1 MNART
6 MNACTASPHVTSRR
20 AMAMTVVAIGLFH
33 AGSLSAAGPTGTTF
47 TPSGPITLTSGQVV
61 TGMHITNPSGPCI
74 NGSGV
79 TNVRITNNKIGPCGP
94 ADTGVGVNLYQAG
107 TNIRVDHNSFDDIAS
122 ALYVIQGGN
131 DIVFEQNHATRIR
144 GPFPR
149 GQMVQFNN
157 VRGSGHKVMCNVS
170 DQTTPGYR
178 IGPEDH
184 VNMFASSGTVA
195 SPIDIAYNKIRG
207 GGPSQTGGGMLAG
220 DTGSDN
226 VTIRDNI
233 LIHPGQY
240 GIAVAG
246 GSNIRLLRNRVY
258 SRTVFPWSNIGA
270 YVWSQYGASCS
281 GNEVRGNQ
289 AFFLSRNGVANPF
302 WNAGNCGAV
311 AGESEN
317 TWDQGTTTLS
327 EAMWNEQIPACAES
341 GAAPA
346 APSNLGATISRT
358 TAPANVNLAW
368 TDVATNESSIVVER
382 APQGGAYTVVTTL
395 AANSTSHVDPNNPG
409 GTWQYRVK
417 SRSASGDSAYSN
429 VATVSIAAAPA
440 SPPASGTPVP
450 PASGTPVPP
459 VAGTPV
465 PPASGTP
472 VPPTSGTPV
481 PPVAETPAP
490 PASETPRERRRWWHR
505 RVNR

>member
-1 MNART
+1 
-6 MNACTASPHVTSRR
+6 
-20 AMAMTVVAIGLFH
+20 MTVAAIGLFH

-61 TGMHITNPSGPCI
+61 TGLHITNPGGPCI

-79 TNVRITNNKIGPCGP
+79 TNVRITNNKIGPCGST
-94 ADTGVGVNLYQAG
+94 DTGVGVNLYQAG
-107 TNIRVDHNSFDDIAS
+107 ANIRVDHNSFDDIAS

-131 DIVFEQNHATRIR
+131 DIVFEQNYVTRIR
-144 GPFPR
+144 GPLPR

-170 DQTTPGYR
+170 DQTTPGYLV
-178 IGPEDH
+178 GPEDH
-184 VNMFASSGTVA
+184 VSMYASSGTVA

-207 GGPSQTGGGMLAG
+207 GGPSQSGGGMLAG

-240 GIAVAG
+240 GIAIAG

-289 AFFLSRNGVANPF
+289 AFYLSRNGVANPF

-317 TWDQGTTTLS
+317 TWDQGTTTTLT

-341 GAAPA
+341 GVALG
-346 APSNLGATISRT
+346 APSSLAATISRT

-368 TDVATNESSIVVER
+368 TDGATNESSIIVER
-382 APQGGAYTVVTTL
+382 APQGGAYAVVATL
-395 AANSTSHVDPNNPG
+395 AANATLHVDPNSPG
-409 GTWQYRVK
+409 GTWLYRVK
-417 SRSASGDSAYSN
+417 ARNASGDSTYSN
-429 VATVSIAAAPA
+429 TATVSIAAAPA
-440 SPPASGTPVP
+440 SPPPT
-450 PASGTPVPP
+450 GTPVPP
-459 VAGTPV
+459 VT
-465 PPASGTP
+465 
-472 VPPTSGTPV
+472 GTPV
-481 PPVAETPAP
+481 PPVTGTPVPPVTGTPAP
-490 PASETPRERRRWWHR
+490 PASETPRPKRRWWHR
-505 RVNR
+505 RSN

>member
-1 MNART
+1 
-6 MNACTASPHVTSRR
+6 MNACTASPHVASR
-20 AMAMTVVAIGLFH
+20 AATAMTAVAIGLFH

-61 TGMHITNPSGPCI
+61 TGLQITNPSGPCI

-79 TNVRITNNKIGPCGP
+79 TNVRITNNKIGPCGST
-94 ADTGVGVNLYQAG
+94 DTGVGVNLYQAG
-107 TNIRVDHNSFDDIAS
+107 GIRVDHNSFDDIAS

-144 GPFPR
+144 GPLPR

-157 VRGSGHKVMCNVS
+157 VRGTGHKVMCNVS
-170 DQTTPGYR
+170 DQTTPGYLA
-178 IGPEDH
+178 GPEDH
-184 VNMFASSGTVA
+184 VSMYASSGTAA
-195 SPIDIAYNKIRG
+195 SPIDIAFNKIRG

-240 GIAVAG
+240 GIAIAG

-289 AFFLSRNGVANPF
+289 AFYLSRNGVANPF

-317 TWDQGTTTLS
+317 IWEWGTTTALS

-341 GAAPA
+341 GAAPG
-346 APSNLGATISRT
+346 APGNLAATISRT
-358 TAPANVNLAW
+358 TAPANVNLTW
-368 TDVATNESSIVVER
+368 TASATGATSTIIER
-382 APQGGAYTVVTTL
+382 APQGGAYAVVTTL
-395 AANSTSHVDPNNPG
+395 AANATSHVDPNIAG
-409 GTWQYRVK
+409 GTWLYRVK
-417 SRSASGDSAYSN
+417 ARGTSGDSAYSN
-429 VATVSIAAAPA
+429 SATVSIAAAPA
-440 SPPASGTPVP
+440 TPPVTE
-450 PASGTPVPP
+450 TPVPP

-465 PPASGTP
+465 PP
-472 VPPTSGTPV
+472 VSGTPV
-481 PPVAETPAP
+481 PPVTGTPAP
-490 PASETPRERRRWWHR
+490 PRSETPRERRWWWRSRAHR
-505 RVNR
+505 